1 MRQIVLDTETTGI
14 GADEGHRIIEIGCV
28 ELENRR
34 LTGRVFHQYLH
45 PDREIDAGAQE
56 VHGISLDFLADK
68 PRFAQVAQD
77 FSDFIRGAQLVIH
90 NAAFDVGFMDAEF
103 ARIKGHP
110 TTEDLCGPALD
121 TLDLARKKRPG
132 QRNNLDVLCRAYGV
146 DNSNRDLH
154 GALLDA
160 QLLAEVYLAMTRE
173 QNSLLSGS
181 GAEQASAPASQPKRA
196 VSRSGQSI
204 VVEPTEEE
212 KGEFEAL
219 LSAFRSG
226 DDALGWDS
234 HR

>member
-14 GADEGHRIIEIGCV
+14 GTEDGHRIIEIGCV
-28 ELENRR
+28 ELDNRR
-34 LTGRVFHQYLH
+34 LTGRVFHQYVQ

-56 VHGISLDFLADK
+56 VHGISAEFLADK
-68 PRFAQVAQD
+68 PRFEEIAAD
-77 FSDFIRGAQLVIH
+77 FAAFIQGAQLVIH

-110 TTEDLCGPALD
+110 TTADLCGKALD
-121 TLDLARKKRPG
+121 TLALAREKRPG

-146 DNSNRDLH
+146 DNSNRELH

-173 QNSLLSGS
+173 QNSLLAGS
-181 GAEQASAPASQPKRA
+181 GTQRAQAPQAEAKRPVA
-196 VSRSGQSI
+196 ARVGA
-204 VVEPTEEE
+204 VVEPSPEEQAAWQ
-212 KGEFEAL
+212 AL
-219 LSAFRSG
+219 LSTFRQG
-226 DDALGWDS
+226 DESLPWDA